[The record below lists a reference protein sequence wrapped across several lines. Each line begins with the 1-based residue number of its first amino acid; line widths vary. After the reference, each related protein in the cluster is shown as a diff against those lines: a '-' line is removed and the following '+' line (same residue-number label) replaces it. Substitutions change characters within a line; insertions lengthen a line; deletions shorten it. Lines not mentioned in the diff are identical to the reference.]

1 MQRMAEGKKGGRS
14 YLNDFQRNV
23 AGDYIYA
30 GDLYACGASREE
42 IKQQKQFLGLL
53 IFLLAAAVI
62 AGGCINAPGL
72 HNAFYLIIPLGC
84 EIGATGSVTSAVLRF
99 LSGEP
104 PLREYIYKRSVEALP
119 RRALF
124 ETAFAGIGLLCE
136 TVYCIINKR
145 FVPMTAVYLILKAV
159 SIVICFLIRK
169 NAVKYPWTK
178 TENHNLI

>member
-1 MQRMAEGKKGGRS
+1 MADKKKSGHS

-30 GDLYACGASREE
+30 GDMYECGASREE
-42 IKQQKQFLGLL
+42 IKQQKLFLGILT
-53 IFLLAAAVI
+53 FLLSAAVI

-72 HNAFYLIIPLGC
+72 HNVFYLIIPLVC
-84 EIGATGSVTSAVLRF
+84 EVGATGSVTSAVLRF
-99 LSGEP
+99 LSCEP
-104 PLREYIYKRSVEALP
+104 PLREYIYRRSVEALP

-124 ETAFAGIGLLCE
+124 ETVFAGIGLLCE
-136 TVYCIINKR
+136 TVYCIINKI
-145 FVPMTAVYLILKAV
+145 FVLMAAVYLILKTI
-159 SIVICFLIRK
+159 SIVLCFLIRK

>member
-1 MQRMAEGKKGGRS
+1 MADKKKSGHS

-53 IFLLAAAVI
+53 TFLLAAAVI

-72 HNAFYLIIPLGC
+72 HNAFYLIIPLVF

-99 LSGEP
+99 LSSEP

-124 ETAFAGIGLLCE
+124 EAVFAGIGLLCE
-136 TVYCIINKR
+136 TVYCIINKK
-145 FVPMTAVYLILKAV
+145 FVLMAAVYLILKTA
-159 SIVICFLIRK
+159 SIALCFLIRK
-169 NAVKYPWTK
+169 NAVKYSWTK
-178 TENHNLI
+178 TDNHNLI